1 MKTIKSFSMNF
12 LACAMAVL
20 AASAGTA
27 GAALTVPQINPGSG
41 FVGSGTGTACNVDTP
56 PVISV
61 TSTGNAAVWVN
72 FRYKGAT
79 WRLPMTNGVT
89 PFCLKMPVIPAG
101 TVEYRIEGGTA
112 FDPYSSTNAVEAKP
126 SSSTYYSYINTATL
140 GNDRKP
146 NMQTW
151 YNNVFYPNYDNGDIY
166 SNPIDADWRAS
177 KLSMNPYAAELFRNL
192 QSEIVSLWMVVR
204 LKTELLKPENAM
216 PLTVRL
222 VTPVPVAKPPL
233 KSLNGKNVVLSAP
246 APTNVTSWTLDR
258 SIVAAIG

>member
-1 MKTIKSFSMNF
+1 MNF

-27 GAALTVPQINPGSG
+27 GAALTVPQINSGSG

-112 FDPYSSTNAVEAKP
+112 FDPYSSTNAVDWSP
-126 SSSTYYSYINTATL
+126 GPSTYHTYVNTATL
-140 GNDRKP
+140 TEQRKP
-146 NMQTW
+146 NLATW
-151 YNNVFYPNYDNGDIY
+151 YSTKFQPGGFTDDDHV
-166 SNPIDADWRAS
+166 
-177 KLSMNPYAAELFRNL
+177 K
-192 QSEIVSLWMVVR
+192 Q
-204 LKTELLKPENAM
+204 
-216 PLTVRL
+216 
-222 VTPVPVAKPPL
+222 
-233 KSLNGKNVVLSAP
+233 
-246 APTNVTSWTLDR
+246 
-258 SIVAAIG
+258 

>member
-27 GAALTVPQINPGSG
+27 GAALTEPKINPGSG
-41 FVGSGTGTACNVDTP
+41 FVAAGTGTACNVDTP

-101 TVEYRIEGGTA
+101 TVEYRPDGHGAAEVGYAVHPA
-112 FDPYSSTNAVEAKP
+112 F
-126 SSSTYYSYINTATL
+126 
-140 GNDRKP
+140 R
-146 NMQTW
+146 
-151 YNNVFYPNYDNGDIY
+151 DNGV
-166 SNPIDADWRAS
+166 AVRA
-177 KLSMNPYAAELFRNL
+177 LEL
-192 QSEIVSLWMVVR
+192 
-204 LKTELLKPENAM
+204 A
-216 PLTVRL
+216 
-222 VTPVPVAKPPL
+222 
-233 KSLNGKNVVLSAP
+233 
-246 APTNVTSWTLDR
+246 LDQGCRRGR
-258 SIVAAIG
+258 SGSGFGGEGRGGGRRKQRGEQIGISFHG